1 MYFVLQDFH
10 NVQHFEIAD
19 WQKQLFSLS
28 IWATLEH
35 VMVITDTE
43 QLNHFKFIRSRTF
56 PKLFIVIVFFC
67 STCCVIIN
75 RLFLSARGVR

>member
-1 MYFVLQDFH
+1 MWMYFVLQDFH

-56 PKLFIVIVFFC
+56 PKLFIVIVFF
-67 STCCVIIN
+67 VPHVV
-75 RLFLSARGVR
+75 LLSIDCF